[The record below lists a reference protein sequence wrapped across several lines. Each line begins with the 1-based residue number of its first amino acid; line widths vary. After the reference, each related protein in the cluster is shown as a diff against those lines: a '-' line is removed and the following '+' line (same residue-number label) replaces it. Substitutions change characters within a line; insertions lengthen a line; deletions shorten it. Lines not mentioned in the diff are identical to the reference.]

1 MLADSIGYVGL
12 LTFSVAFGLTSACI
26 GPLIPTL
33 IISFLDADSLASGSG
48 YVLVFEAIGQLLG
61 APAAG
66 KEFRSSSIL
75 VFLQKKTDYQSS
87 CTLYRRHTTVL
98 IVIFL
103 RG

>member
-1 MLADSIGYVGL
+1 MALLLCGISTFLCPLLVDTSGYVGL

-26 GPLIPTL
+26 GPLIPAL

-66 KEFRSSSIL
+66 KAFRSSVLL
-75 VFLQKKTDYQSS
+75 VF
-87 CTLYRRHTTVL
+87 YRKH
-98 IVIFL
+98 
-103 RG
+103 

>member
-1 MLADSIGYVGL
+1 MLA
-12 LTFSVAFGLTSACI
+12 FSAAFGLTSACI

-66 KEFRSSSIL
+66 KLYFSSRL
-75 VFLQKKTDYQSS
+75 LWPFDAR
-87 CTLYRRHTTVL
+87 CCHTVTAIEHAVPDQVKPSF
-98 IVIFL
+98 VIFDIREL
-103 RG
+103 

>member
-1 MLADSIGYVGL
+1 MLCGIATFLCPLLADSAGYIGLCV
-12 LTFSVAFGLTSACI
+12 FSVVFGLTSACI

-66 KEFRSSSIL
+66 KCRFRL
-75 VFLQKKTDYQSS
+75 
-87 CTLYRRHTTVL
+87 
-98 IVIFL
+98 
-103 RG
+103 